1 MACWGWPQG
10 NLVVTLG
17 ARGGLFIGGGIVPK
31 LGDWFDRSPFRA
43 RFEHKGR
50 FSSYVAAVPTFVI
63 LAENPALRGLA
74 AALSTP

>member
-1 MACWGWPQG
+1 MFCARLGMAAG

-31 LGDWFDRSPFRA
+31 LGEWFDRSPFRA

-50 FSSYVAAVPTFVI
+50 FSSYVRRSP
-63 LAENPALRGLA
+63 R
-74 AALSTP
+74 S